1 MDSDHAMIRR
11 ALEKFGDVTDNI
23 TEDKFVIFGIEPAKI
38 SDASEKCY
46 QPLNYELSQL
56 WLVV

>member
-1 MDSDHAMIRR
+1 MIRR

-38 SDASEKCY
+38 GDASEKCY